1 MMRLP
6 MNPCMRRILGH
17 VFLVPC
23 IVLAVS
29 ASTGAPCLAG
39 SKEAAAGAGEWPEIT
54 PAERGLTKVEQDPEA
69 DAVVLINDRNGK
81 IIQQSNAEWVNFLDY
96 HWRLK
101 VLSERGRRYG
111 EIHLRAERLSRIT
124 NIRAR
129 TIKADGTVIPVTPD
143 QIFEKVLF
151 QVGDAK
157 YTEFVFKFPGVE
169 PGCILEYRYDRYDNF
184 LVFVDPWFF
193 AGEEFTLRSRLT
205 QVVPNGTSYAILC
218 DLCGSVKPDIS
229 DWHEARAKGQK
240 YSVELRNLPGYREEL
255 MMPPAREVSPRMEMV
270 LQSWKDV
277 GWEALGR
284 QDRLFIDWPSVA
296 KFYSYYYQGVIKGGQ
311 QAIKPVVDQW
321 VSGLADPQ
329 ERIKSVARHV
339 QEDFRYLSLFRFVTF
354 RPDPIDK
361 LLKNKA
367 ADNGEKAVL
376 LMAALKGIGV
386 DSYAALV
393 SGKEGG
399 S

>member
-54 PAERGLTKVEQDPEA
+54 PAERALPKVEQDPEA

-81 IIQQSNAEWVNFLDY
+81 NIQQSNAEWV
-96 HWRLK
+96 
-101 VLSERGRRYG
+101 
-111 EIHLRAERLSRIT
+111 
-124 NIRAR
+124 
-129 TIKADGTVIPVTPD
+129 
-143 QIFEKVLF
+143 
-151 QVGDAK
+151 
-157 YTEFVFKFPGVE
+157 
-169 PGCILEYRYDRYDNF
+169 NF

-321 VSGLADPQ
+321 VSGLADPH

-361 LLKNKA
+361 LLK
-367 ADNGEKAVL
+367 
-376 LMAALKGIGV
+376 
-386 DSYAALV
+386 
-393 SGKEGG
+393 
-399 S
+399 